1 MKLPSYIMM
10 FAAVITSV
18 QIYGASGKP
27 ALQLSKSIHI
37 LNGGKLILVKAPRAL
52 RVVNQKCRTRSLKP
66 FIIPGTKR
74 LASTAQA
81 KMFNAN
87 AKAKVKAYLHLM
99 VEHYEKAAIAKMFNT
114 KAKAMSSIPVNK
126 IPGHCAFCMPV
137 NSKAYTMVIVPVNPH
152 IDLMGVTIGKEI
164 TSPLPVVNPHFNL
177 MGATVHRQ
185 KWRNKK

>member
-1 MKLPSYIMM
+1 MKLQSFIML
-10 FAAVITSV
+10 FVALLTSG
-18 QIYGASGKP
+18 QISGASCVP
-27 ALQLSKSIHI
+27 AIQHSGSSHI
-37 LNGGKLILVKAPRAL
+37 LNGGKPILVKAPRAL

-74 LASTAQA
+74 LASAAQV
-81 KMFNAN
+81 KMFN

-99 VEHYEKAAIAKMFNT
+99 VEHDEKAAIAKMFNT

>member
-1 MKLPSYIMM
+1 MKLQSFIML
-10 FAAVITSV
+10 FVALLTSG
-18 QIYGASGKP
+18 QISGVSCAP
-27 ALQLSKSIHI
+27 AIQHSGSSHI

-81 KMFNAN
+81 KMFNA
-87 AKAKVKAYLHLM
+87 KAKVKAYLHLM

-114 KAKAMSSIPVNK
+114 KAKAMSSIPVK
-126 IPGHCAFCMPV
+126 KFPGHCAFCMPV

-152 IDLMGVTIGKEI
+152 IDLMGVTIGKGI
-164 TSPLPVVNPHFNL
+164 TSPLPIVNPHFNL
-177 MGATVHRQ
+177 MGAIVHRQ